1 MTKLSVYD
9 FDKTIYNGETL
20 NDFYRFYLI
29 KKPWKI
35 YTVIFQL
42 WYFLLYVLKIINLE
56 KLKENFLR
64 FLNGENTGELK
75 KLIREFWKKKESKI
89 NLWVKDEILKNK
101 KETEILVAISA
112 SPTFLIID
120 RLRLMGFDV
129 VIGTDFLFES
139 TKFHSHITS
148 KNCKNYEKVRRLDK
162 WAEDNNIQY
171 DIVNFYSDSI
181 ADKPL
186 FDLSENKYW
195 IKKGILK
202 NGMPQKKT
210 FIDKLFWILR
220 KVF

>member
-75 KLIREFWKKKESKI
+75 KLIREFWEKKESKI

-148 KNCKNYEKVRRLDK
+148 KNCKNYEKVKRLDK

-186 FDLSENKYW
+186 FDLAEHKYW

-210 FIDKLFWILR
+210 LVDKLFW
-220 KVF
+220 K

>member
-42 WYFLLYVLKIINLE
+42 WYFLLYILKIINLE

-75 KLIREFWKKKESKI
+75 KLIREFWEKKESKI
-89 NLWVKDEILKNK
+89 NPWVKDEILKNK

-148 KNCKNYEKVRRLDK
+148 KNCKNYEKVKRLDK

-186 FDLSENKYW
+186 FDLAEHKYW
-195 IKKGILK
+195 IKKGILE

-210 FIDKLFWILR
+210 LIDKLFW
-220 KVF
+220 K

>member
-75 KLIREFWKKKESKI
+75 KLIREFWEKKESKI

-148 KNCKNYEKVRRLDK
+148 KNCKNYEKVKRLDK

-186 FDLSENKYW
+186 FELSENKYW

-210 FIDKLFWILR
+210 FIDKLFW
-220 KVF
+220 K

>member
-75 KLIREFWKKKESKI
+75 KLIREFWEKKESKI

-120 RLRLMGFDV
+120 RLKLMGFDV

-148 KNCKNYEKVRRLDK
+148 KNCKNYEKVKRMNK

-186 FDLSENKYW
+186 FDLAENKYW
-195 IKKGILK
+195 IKKGILEK
-202 NGMPQKKT
+202 GMPQKKT
-210 FIDKLFWILR
+210 FIDKLFW
-220 KVF
+220 K

>member
-75 KLIREFWKKKESKI
+75 KLIREFWEKKESKI
-89 NLWVKDEILKNK
+89 NPWVKDEILKNK

-148 KNCKNYEKVRRLDK
+148 KNCKNYEKVRRLDN

-186 FDLSENKYW
+186 FDLAEHKYW

-210 FIDKLFWILR
+210 FIDKLFW
-220 KVF
+220 K

>member
-64 FLNGENTGELK
+64 FLDGENTGELK
-75 KLIREFWKKKESKI
+75 KLIREFWEKTESKI

-148 KNCKNYEKVRRLDK
+148 KNCKNYEKVKRLDK

-186 FDLSENKYW
+186 FDLAEHKYW

-210 FIDKLFWILR
+210 LIDKLFW
-220 KVF
+220 K

>member
-1 MTKLSVYD
+1 MIKLSVYD

-120 RLRLMGFDV
+120 RLKLMGFDV

-148 KNCKNYEKVRRLDK
+148 KNCKNYEKVKRLDK

-186 FDLSENKYW
+186 FDLAEHKYW

-210 FIDKLFWILR
+210 FIDKLFW
-220 KVF
+220 K

>member
-75 KLIREFWKKKESKI
+75 KLIREFWEKKESKI

-148 KNCKNYEKVRRLDK
+148 KNCKNYEKVKRLDK

-210 FIDKLFWILR
+210 LIDKLFW
-220 KVF
+220 K

>member
-120 RLRLMGFDV
+120 RLRLMGFEV

-148 KNCKNYEKVRRLDK
+148 KNCKNYEKVKRLDK

-186 FDLSENKYW
+186 FDLAEHKYW

-210 FIDKLFWILR
+210 LIDKLFW
-220 KVF
+220 K

>member
-148 KNCKNYEKVRRLDK
+148 KNCKNYEKVRRLNK

-210 FIDKLFWILR
+210 FIDKLFW
-220 KVF
+220 K

>member
-64 FLNGENTGELK
+64 FLDGENTGELK
-75 KLIREFWKKKESKI
+75 KLIREFWEKKESKI

-148 KNCKNYEKVRRLDK
+148 KNCKNYEKVKRLDK

-186 FDLSENKYW
+186 FDLAKHKYW
-195 IKKGILK
+195 IKKGILE

-210 FIDKLFWILR
+210 LIDKLFW
-220 KVF
+220 K

>member
-148 KNCKNYEKVRRLDK
+148 KNCKNYEKVKRLDK

-186 FDLSENKYW
+186 FDLAEHK
-195 IKKGILK
+195 
-202 NGMPQKKT
+202 
-210 FIDKLFWILR
+210 
-220 KVF
+220 

>member
-75 KLIREFWKKKESKI
+75 KLIREFLKKKESKI

-148 KNCKNYEKVRRLDK
+148 KNCKNYEKVKRLDK

-186 FDLSENKYW
+186 FDLAEHKYW

-210 FIDKLFWILR
+210 LIDKLFW
-220 KVF
+220 K

>member
-75 KLIREFWKKKESKI
+75 KLIREFWEKTESKI

-148 KNCKNYEKVRRLDK
+148 KNCKNYEKVKRLDK

-186 FDLSENKYW
+186 FDLAEHKYW

-210 FIDKLFWILR
+210 LVDKLFW
-220 KVF
+220 K

>member
-42 WYFLLYVLKIINLE
+42 WYFLLYVLKIISLE
-56 KLKENFLR
+56 KLKENFLC

-75 KLIREFWKKKESKI
+75 KLIREFWEKKESKI

-148 KNCKNYEKVRRLDK
+148 KNCKNYEKVKRLDK

-186 FDLSENKYW
+186 FDLAEHKYW

-210 FIDKLFWILR
+210 LIDKLFW
-220 KVF
+220 K

>member
-64 FLNGENTGELK
+64 FLDGENTGELK

-148 KNCKNYEKVRRLDK
+148 KNCKNYEKVKRLDK

-186 FDLSENKYW
+186 FDLAEHKYW

-210 FIDKLFWILR
+210 LIDKLFW
-220 KVF
+220 K

>member
-75 KLIREFWKKKESKI
+75 KLIREFWEKKESKI
-89 NLWVKDEILKNK
+89 NPWVKDEILKNK

-148 KNCKNYEKVRRLDK
+148 KNCKNYEKVKRLDK

-181 ADKPL
+181 ADKPH
-186 FDLSENKYW
+186 FDLAEHKYW

-210 FIDKLFWILR
+210 LIDKLFW
-220 KVF
+220 K

>member
-148 KNCKNYEKVRRLDK
+148 KNCKNYEKVKRLDT

-186 FDLSENKYW
+186 FDLAEHKYW

-210 FIDKLFWILR
+210 LIDKLFW
-220 KVF
+220 K

>member
-120 RLRLMGFDV
+120 RLRLIGFDV

-148 KNCKNYEKVRRLDK
+148 KNCKNYEKVKRLDK

-186 FDLSENKYW
+186 FDLAEHKYW

-210 FIDKLFWILR
+210 LIDKLFW
-220 KVF
+220 K

>member
-75 KLIREFWKKKESKI
+75 KLIREFWEKKESKI
-89 NLWVKDEILKNK
+89 NPWVKDEILKNK

-210 FIDKLFWILR
+210 LIDKLFW
-220 KVF
+220 K

>member
-64 FLNGENTGELK
+64 FLDGENTGELK

-148 KNCKNYEKVRRLDK
+148 KNCKNYEKVRRLNK

-210 FIDKLFWILR
+210 LIDKLFW
-220 KVF
+220 K

>member
-35 YTVIFQL
+35 YTVFFQL
-42 WYFLLYVLKIINLE
+42 WYFLLYVLKIISLE

-75 KLIREFWKKKESKI
+75 KLIREFWEKKESKI
-89 NLWVKDEILKNK
+89 NPWVKDEILKNK

-148 KNCKNYEKVRRLDK
+148 KNCKNYEKVKRLDK

-186 FDLSENKYW
+186 FDLAEHKYW

-210 FIDKLFWILR
+210 LIDKLFW
-220 KVF
+220 K

>member
-89 NLWVKDEILKNK
+89 NPWVKDEILKNK

-148 KNCKNYEKVRRLDK
+148 KNCKNYEKVKRLDK

-186 FDLSENKYW
+186 FDLAEHKYW

-210 FIDKLFWILR
+210 LIDKLFW
-220 KVF
+220 K

>member
-42 WYFLLYVLKIINLE
+42 WYFLLYILKIINLE

-75 KLIREFWKKKESKI
+75 KLIREFWEKKESKI
-89 NLWVKDEILKNK
+89 NPWVKDEILKNK

-148 KNCKNYEKVRRLDK
+148 KNCKNYEKVKRLDK

-186 FDLSENKYW
+186 FDLAEHKYW

-210 FIDKLFWILR
+210 LIDKLFW
-220 KVF
+220 K

>member
-75 KLIREFWKKKESKI
+75 KLIREFWEKKESKI

-148 KNCKNYEKVRRLDK
+148 KNCKNYEKVKRLDK

-186 FDLSENKYW
+186 FDLAEHKYW

-210 FIDKLFWILR
+210 LIDKLFW
-220 KVF
+220 K

>member
-1 MTKLSVYD
+1 MKELSVYD

-20 NDFYRFYLI
+20 NDFYRFYLA
-29 KKPWKI
+29 KKPWKM
-35 YTVIFQL
+35 YTLIFQL

-148 KNCKNYEKVRRLDK
+148 KNCKNYEKVKRLDK

-210 FIDKLFWILR
+210 FIDKLFW
-220 KVF
+220 K

>member
-42 WYFLLYVLKIINLE
+42 WYFLLYVLKIISLE

-75 KLIREFWKKKESKI
+75 KLIREFWEKKESKI

-148 KNCKNYEKVRRLDK
+148 KNCKNYEKVKRLDK

-210 FIDKLFWILR
+210 LIDKLFW
-220 KVF
+220 K

>member
-64 FLNGENTGELK
+64 FLDGENTGELK

-120 RLRLMGFDV
+120 RLKLMGFDV

-148 KNCKNYEKVRRLDK
+148 KNCKNYEKVKRLDK

-186 FDLSENKYW
+186 FDLAEHKYW

-210 FIDKLFWILR
+210 LIDKLFW
-220 KVF
+220 K

>member
-56 KLKENFLR
+56 KLKENFLC
-64 FLNGENTGELK
+64 FFKGENIGELK
-75 KLIREFWKKKESKI
+75 KLIREFWEKKESKI

-148 KNCKNYEKVRRLDK
+148 KNCKNYEKVKRLDK

-186 FDLSENKYW
+186 FDLAEHKYW

-210 FIDKLFWILR
+210 LIDKLFW
-220 KVF
+220 K

>member
-42 WYFLLYVLKIINLE
+42 WYFLLYILKIINLE

-75 KLIREFWKKKESKI
+75 KLIREFWEKKESKI
-89 NLWVKDEILKNK
+89 NPWVKDEILKNK

-148 KNCKNYEKVRRLDK
+148 KNCKNYEKVRRLNK

-210 FIDKLFWILR
+210 LIDKLFW
-220 KVF
+220 K

>member
-75 KLIREFWKKKESKI
+75 KLIREFWEKKESKI
-89 NLWVKDEILKNK
+89 KPWVKDEILKNK

-148 KNCKNYEKVRRLDK
+148 KNCKNYEKVKRLDK

-186 FDLSENKYW
+186 FDLAEHKYW

-210 FIDKLFWILR
+210 LIDKLFW
-220 KVF
+220 K

>member
-210 FIDKLFWILR
+210 FIDKLFW
-220 KVF
+220 K

>member
-75 KLIREFWKKKESKI
+75 KLIREFWEKKESKI
-89 NLWVKDEILKNK
+89 NLWAKDEILKNK

-148 KNCKNYEKVRRLDK
+148 KNCKNYEKVKRLDK

-186 FDLSENKYW
+186 FDLAEHKYW

-210 FIDKLFWILR
+210 LVDKLFW
-220 KVF
+220 K

>member
-148 KNCKNYEKVRRLDK
+148 KNCKNYEKVRRLNK

-186 FDLSENKYW
+186 FDLAEHKYW

-210 FIDKLFWILR
+210 LVDKLFW
-220 KVF
+220 K